1 MKPST
6 VPTRESSGRLARARL
21 LAQVYLPGPMTVS
34 LPGLDAL
41 VVRSRVVASEAAQPW
56 IQDTGRSCE
65 RVSLECSASSGAL
78 IVERGLAL
86 GLVSAVLGLPTPVVI
101 RPLSRIERGILEGMI
116 AALLSRLA
124 LAPAIRLIAGDRAV
138 TELASFSIG
147 ISAEMRGL
155 AGQALLCGTE
165 EFFERAWAA
174 RGAALEAGK
183 VLAALRVEVAHTR
196 LSRSEL
202 DALSEGDAI
211 VFEEFGALLPSDP
224 WPVQVRLGEVVVP
237 ARAFPNGSIT
247 LEDGFAAHT
256 SHDARTQF
264 EVPAAGGVGLA
275 SELATQSREGSVS
288 VEITAELGTIR
299 IEEADRAGLLRD
311 LSFGTA
317 RPKQAHLMIGET
329 SWAEGE
335 ILALEGE
342 FAVQVT
348 RKLAG

>member
-1 MKPST
+1 M
-6 VPTRESSGRLARARL
+6 
-21 LAQVYLPGPMTVS
+21 
-34 LPGLDAL
+34 
-41 VVRSRVVASEAAQPW
+41 
-56 IQDTGRSCE
+56 
-65 RVSLECSASSGAL
+65 
-78 IVERGLAL
+78 VERGLAL
-86 GLVSAVLGLPTPVVI
+86 GLVNAVLGLPMPVVI

-116 AALLSRLA
+116 AALLSMLA
-124 LAPAIRLIAGDRAV
+124 LAPAIRLVAGDRAV
-138 TELASFSIG
+138 TELASLSIG

-155 AGQALLCGTE
+155 AGHAFLCGAD

-174 RGAALEAGK
+174 QGASLEAGK
-183 VLAALRVEVAHTR
+183 VLAMLRVEVAHTR

-202 DALSEGDAI
+202 GALLEGDAI

-247 LEDGFAAHT
+247 IEDGVAAQAG
-256 SHDARTQF
+256 HDARTRF
-264 EVPAAGGVGLA
+264 EGPAASGVGLA

-299 IEEADRAGLLRD
+299 IGEADRAGLLRD
-311 LSFGTA
+311 LRIGIA
-317 RPKQAHLMIGET
+317 RPKQIHLMIGDT

-335 ILALEGE
+335 ILALGGE